1 MKQEREPT
9 VGTFEPIV
17 NHCERYSSVN
27 SGPVKNAKQKQVLSV
42 KNIRSVKAIV
52 VRRLTKHFDLPLDS
66 RYMTPTKLQTM
77 PTMPKMMMKM
87 SWSLTLHSP
96 TGDVFSE
103 VFRSF
108 MRVKMVSLL
117 VMLPDAVTN
126 RKCRHT

>member
-1 MKQEREPT
+1 M
-9 VGTFEPIV
+9 
-17 NHCERYSSVN
+17 
-27 SGPVKNAKQKQVLSV
+27 
-42 KNIRSVKAIV
+42 RSVKAIV

-87 SWSLTLHSP
+87 SWSLTPHSP

-108 MRVKMVSLL
+108 IRVKMVSLL
-117 VMLPDAVTN
+117 VMLTSVMTN
-126 RKCRHT
+126 RKWGHM